1 MNPQLE
7 GVEALTGT
15 YPFDIRQSI
24 KSMRLNRFFWEMR
37 EKGARDRWMTDRQA
51 AYDAAS
57 LSAEERAL
65 VDETNWLG
73 LIQYGVCFFVL
84 EKFARVVKITNLGM
98 YASMR
103 GETLEAFLKT
113 RKVPAAA

>member
-7 GVEALTGT
+7 GVEAIEGT
-15 YPFDIRQSI
+15 YIFDVARSV
-24 KSMRLNRFFWEMR
+24 KAYRLNKFFWMH
-37 EKGARDRWMTDRQA
+37 RDPAFRDLVINQPQTAFDQMQ
-51 AYDAAS
+51 

-65 VDETNWLG
+65 VEQHDWLG
-73 LIQYGVCFFVL
+73 LIKYGVSFFVL
-84 EKFARVVKITNLGM
+84 EKFARVVRVSNLQV

-113 RKVPAAA
+113 RLVPASA